1 MAIPDKLPD
10 SVRIGGSALV
20 QRVRYLLIHMF
31 HRFIRNNYYFW
42 ERIFF
47 AINAY
52 YDVDKNTAQNL
63 PLDSFKPM
71 VSKAGRASRA
81 QV

>member
-31 HRFIRNNYYFW
+31 HRFVRNDYFG
-42 ERIFF
+42 EKTLF
-47 AINAY
+47 AIKAY
-52 YDVDKNTAQNL
+52 
-63 PLDSFKPM
+63 
-71 VSKAGRASRA
+71 
-81 QV
+81 